1 MSAHRLGG
9 SQAGLL
15 PAERTT
21 GGYRVYDEAA
31 IERLGFI
38 SSAKHLGLPLEEIA
52 ELLGVWASGACRD
65 VKADLRPRVMARIAD
80 AQERAAELAAFTAVL
95 HRALEHLDALPDR
108 LERCDPQC
116 AFLAQDVQEPS
127 AAKAEPAPEP
137 VTEVEPERWRTAPVA
152 CSLSGSDVRERA
164 GQWRDLLAGARRDV
178 IADGVRLRVPVE
190 RTGAVAALAA
200 GEQQCCAFFDFRM
213 HLDGPVLT
221 LEVRAPQAAQDLLA
235 ELFISTS

>member
-1 MSAHRLGG
+1 MVVATTSIQLGGPGRPAVLRRGSVEEAHRQQSCSVAAAQTPASTARTMSAHRLGG

-108 LERCDPQC
+108 LDRCDPQC
-116 AFLAQDVQEPS
+116 AFLAQDVQEPPLRRRS
-127 AAKAEPAPEP
+127 LPRSRLPRWSRSGGVPRRWPAP
-137 VTEVEPERWRTAPVA
+137 
-152 CSLSGSDVRERA
+152 
-164 GQWRDLLAGARRDV
+164 
-178 IADGVRLRVPVE
+178 
-190 RTGAVAALAA
+190 
-200 GEQQCCAFFDFRM
+200 
-213 HLDGPVLT
+213 
-221 LEVRAPQAAQDLLA
+221 
-235 ELFISTS
+235 